1 MPKQSLV
8 SIIMPT
14 CNSAKTVSESIESVL
29 AQSYKNW
36 QLLITDDCSQDD
48 TLDIIQNFVNKDTRI
63 KVYKNT
69 VNLGAGLTRNHSI
82 EHASGKYIA
91 FLDADDIWLPA
102 KLEKQIQFM
111 QDNNYVFTYTKYQMF
126 KTGEQ
131 KGKIINPSLTTNYKK
146 ILYGND
152 IGCLT
157 VVYDADELGKHFMP
171 SIRKRQDLGLWVEL
185 LKITPQAYCLP
196 EVLAYYRTDSGMSKN
211 KFSAAKYQ
219 WLFYRNVMNFGILS
233 SSRYFFIYSIKGFL
247 KHYI

>member
-1 MPKQSLV
+1 MEKKALI
-8 SIIMPT
+8 SIIMP
-14 CNSAKTVSESIESVL
+14 CYNSEKHIMESTKSVIK
-29 AQSYKNW
+29 QTYDKW
-36 QLLITDDCSQDD
+36 ELIIVDDCSTDSSREI
-48 TLDIIQNFVNKDTRI
+48 LNKI
-63 KVYKNT
+63 KDPRVKLIFLNEN
-69 VNLGAGLTRNHSI
+69 VGAGTARNKAI
-82 EHASGKYIA
+82 EHARGKYIA